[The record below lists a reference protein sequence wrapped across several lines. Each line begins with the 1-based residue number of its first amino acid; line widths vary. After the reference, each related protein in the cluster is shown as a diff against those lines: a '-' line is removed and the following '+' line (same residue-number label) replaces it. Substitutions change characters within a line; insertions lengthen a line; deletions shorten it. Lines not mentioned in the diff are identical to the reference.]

1 MKACPMWP
9 STLGLSSQEK
19 SRLRGNS
26 LVSQTSRRE
35 VQNEVLVSSPWS
47 LMTRHIRM
55 AQSCTAESSDWIF
68 RNISLLWEWS
78 RTIAGFPER
87 CWCQLPVSVI
97 CIMPLL
103 IYFNFWL
110 PFKWSGSSTWQ
121 PLKIHSNYV
130 LYSDLFYY
138 FLFIFSE
145 CFFSRSMQKSLFL
158 QWCCK
163 PKRKAA
169 VSGSCNTYTE
179 NQAQHSFL
187 QNVFQYFLSAP
198 AVTSLSLCPL
208 LDKKN
213 NHVVLVAKY
222 N

>member
-19 SRLRGNS
+19 TRRRGNS
-26 LVSQTSRRE
+26 LVSQTSRRGE

-130 LYSDLFYY
+130 LCSDLFYY
-138 FLFIFSE
+138 FLFIFQ
-145 CFFSRSMQKSLFL
+145 CFFSRSMQKSLFYSDAVNPKGRL
-158 QWCCK
+158 QSVGAVILTRRIRLSILFCK
-163 PKRKAA
+163 MFF
-169 VSGSCNTYTE
+169 NTFY
-179 NQAQHSFL
+179 QL
-187 QNVFQYFLSAP
+187 
-198 AVTSLSLCPL
+198 PL
-208 LDKKN
+208 LRHYHSALYWTKKTTM
-213 NHVVLVAKY
+213 
-222 N
+222 